1 MKTRVSHL
9 FRFFTIEMFSITI
22 IAWVLIIFGIMYYEL
37 DTITNIKDFFCLLYT
52 TYMDDD
58 DLLFLIFLFTF
69 SSAYPFYY
77 KSTIEVTATEDC
89 LV

>member
-9 FRFFTIEMFSITI
+9 FRFFTIEMISITI

-52 TYMDDD
+52 TYMSNTGDGSVCY
-58 DLLFLIFLFTF
+58 LLI
-69 SSAYPFYY
+69 
-77 KSTIEVTATEDC
+77 
-89 LV
+89 